1 MSQAPNQAN
10 DTAIRESN
18 PLLDFSDLPQ
28 FAAIRP
34 EHVTPALD
42 LLLADASAAVA
53 RASDAQTPV
62 TWDAIVESV
71 ERATE
76 PLSRAWGIVGHLN
89 AVADTPELRATYG
102 ENLQRMT
109 EFWSNL
115 GQNLAL
121 YEKYKGIAASPEF
134 ATLSPARKKI
144 IDNSLRGFRL
154 SGAEL
159 PQADKPRFAALQER
173 QAELGKAFSD
183 HVLDATNAYAYLSEN
198 EAELDGL
205 PEDAREAARHA
216 AQKDGKPGYKFTL
229 HFPSYFPVLQY
240 ATNRTLRETLYR
252 AYVTRASE
260 LGSHYGQGQAD
271 WDNTANVS
279 EQLALRHEEAQML
292 GYANFAEVSLAP
304 KMAESPAQVIDFLD
318 DLARRARAHG
328 EQDWNEL
335 REFAASELGLSD
347 LQPWDTSFA
356 SERLREKRYAFSENE
371 VKQYFPEPAVLAGL
385 FRVVETLFGVT
396 IRPDQAPVWHP
407 DVRFFRVESAA
418 GQLVAQ
424 FYLDLYAREGKRG
437 GAWMDDARSRHKHV
451 DGRVQTP
458 VAYLTCN
465 FSAPMNGKPACFT
478 HDEVITLF
486 HETGHGLHHM
496 LTRVDDMG
504 VSGINGVEWD
514 AVELPSQFMENFC
527 WEWDVL
533 SAMTAHAETGE
544 PIPRALFDKMIA
556 AKNFQSGLATLRQ
569 VVFSSFDMRLH
580 TDFDPSGTLSV
591 NDLARE
597 INEHYHV
604 ITQAPFSRWPNTFSH
619 IFAGGYAAG
628 YYSYKWAEVLS
639 ADAYAAFE
647 EAALAGTGS
656 VLDAEIGAHYRREI
670 LEVGGS
676 RPAMDS
682 FKAFRGREPSID
694 ALLRHNGMTQTA

>member
-10 DTAIRESN
+10 DAVIRQSN

-53 RASDAQTPV
+53 RASDAQTPA

-121 YEKYKGIAASPEF
+121 YEKYKGIAEAPEF

-183 HVLDATNAYAYLSEN
+183 HVLDATNAYAYLTEN

-216 AQKDGKPGYKFTL
+216 ADKDGKPGYKFTL
-229 HFPSYFPVLQY
+229 HFPSYFPVMQY
-240 ATNRTLRETLYR
+240 ASNRTLRETLYR
-252 AYVTRASE
+252 AYITRASE

-271 WDNTANVS
+271 WDNTANIS
-279 EQLALRHEEAQML
+279 EQLALRREEAQML

-335 REFAASELGLSD
+335 REFAASELGLSE
-347 LQPWDTSFA
+347 LQPWDTSYA

-396 IRPDQAPVWHP
+396 IRPDQAPVWHS

-424 FYLDLYAREGKRG
+424 FYLDLYAREGKGG
-437 GAWMDDARSRHKHV
+437 GAWMDDARSRHKHIV
-451 DGRVQTP
+451 GRLQTP
-458 VAYLTCN
+458 WL
-465 FSAPMNGKPACFT
+465 
-478 HDEVITLF
+478 I
-486 HETGHGLHHM
+486 
-496 LTRVDDMG
+496 
-504 VSGINGVEWD
+504 
-514 AVELPSQFMENFC
+514 
-527 WEWDVL
+527 
-533 SAMTAHAETGE
+533 
-544 PIPRALFDKMIA
+544 
-556 AKNFQSGLATLRQ
+556 
-569 VVFSSFDMRLH
+569 
-580 TDFDPSGTLSV
+580 
-591 NDLARE
+591 
-597 INEHYHV
+597 
-604 ITQAPFSRWPNTFSH
+604 
-619 IFAGGYAAG
+619 
-628 YYSYKWAEVLS
+628 
-639 ADAYAAFE
+639 
-647 EAALAGTGS
+647 
-656 VLDAEIGAHYRREI
+656 
-670 LEVGGS
+670 
-676 RPAMDS
+676 
-682 FKAFRGREPSID
+682 
-694 ALLRHNGMTQTA
+694 